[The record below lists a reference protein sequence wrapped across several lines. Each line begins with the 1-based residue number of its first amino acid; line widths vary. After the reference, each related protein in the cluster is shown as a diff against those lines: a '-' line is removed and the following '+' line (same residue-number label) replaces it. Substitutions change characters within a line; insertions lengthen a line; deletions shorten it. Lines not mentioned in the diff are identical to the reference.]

1 METKT
6 VLAQGAVDQTIQNVF
21 GPFVDV
27 LEKSCSSQYQSV
39 KPSSPSW

>member
-27 LEKSCSSQYQSV
+27 LEKV
-39 KPSSPSW
+39 VFFAIPIGDDAGLF